1 MRQLPFPPARTGE
14 KMDPRTP
21 RIVTDALRVA
31 HTTHTAVIF
40 HCPSYEMLEE
50 IRLMILAYPWPPH
63 EKMDIVTETTRDAE
77 RIIPRAREFLTGTVT
92 ACTARNAR
100 GISGPLL
107 YVDGVTDPTAG
118 PRLFKEVCAPLL
130 STQTATVIMT
140 TAYADHNQEQAQL
153 LWADAEN
160 EATSENCLCVINV
173 R

>member
-1 MRQLPFPPARTGE
+1 MH
-14 KMDPRTP
+14 PRTP
-21 RIVTDALRVA
+21 RIVADALCVA

-40 HCPSYEMLEE
+40 HCQSHEMLEE
-50 IRLMILAYPWPPH
+50 IRHMILAYPWPPH

-92 ACTARNAR
+92 ACQAKNAR

-130 STQTATVIMT
+130 SMQTATVIMT

-153 LWADAEN
+153 LWADAES